1 MNQFVG
7 FHTMTRAILAIFM
20 IFVSS
25 VPPARGDD
33 DPFFLSYW
41 AGPPIED
48 ARYAEIREANFTVAS
63 PGGGSSPEANRAI
76 LDLCRKHDLKAL
88 IYDSR
93 INGADPAAPDFAAR
107 IDAAVADYAGHPAL
121 YGYHLIDEPGAA
133 EFPRL
138 AAIVA
143 RLKEKDP
150 GRLAYINLFPNY
162 ATAGQLG
169 NPSYEEHVDAF
180 CKTVKPEI
188 LSYDHY
194 ALLDPAQPPRP
205 EVFPNLDVVRRKGL
219 EYGIPF
225 CAVVLSTPH
234 GPYRNPSEADLRWQ
248 AWTALA
254 YGAKGIS
261 WFTYWTPKSQE
272 WNFHNGILDETGKRT
287 EHYEQVKR
295 LHGAIRAMGPTLRT
309 LTSTAVYAAGTKLP
323 GVEPWPEAGAAPVAR
338 VEGGPFLVGF
348 FVDYAG
354 TAHATIVNVDF
365 RAPATAKLTL
375 SDKPRGLRAERFD
388 PATSAWTPWP
398 EGGVPIAPGD
408 GVLLRISAP

>member
-1 MNQFVG
+1 MKRG
-7 FHTMTRAILAIFM
+7 LLAICLLFA
-20 IFVSS
+20 
-25 VPPARGDD
+25 PAAPSAQAEE

-41 AGPPIED
+41 VGPPTED
-48 ARYAEIREANFTVAS
+48 ARYAEIREANFTVAA
-63 PGGGSSPEANRAI
+63 PGGGSSPEDNRAI
-76 LDLCRKHDLKAL
+76 LDLCRKHGLKAMV
-88 IYDSR
+88 YDSR
-93 INGADPAAPDFAAR
+93 ISGADPAAPDFAAR
-107 IDAAVADYAGHPAL
+107 IDAAVGDYAGHPAL
-121 YGYHLIDEPGAA
+121 YGYHITDEPNAS

-162 ATAGQLG
+162 ASPDQLG
-169 NPSYEEHVDAF
+169 NPTYEAHVDAF
-180 CKTVKPEI
+180 CKIVKPEL

-205 EVFPNLDVVRRKGL
+205 EYFPNLDVIRRKAL
-219 EYGIPF
+219 EFGIPF

-234 GPYRNPSEADLRWQ
+234 DPYRNPSEADLRWQ

-261 WFTYWTPKSQE
+261 WFTYWTPKSTT
-272 WNFHNGILDETGKRT
+272 WNFHNGIINEKGERS
-287 EHYEQVKR
+287 EHYERLKR
-295 LHGAIRAMGPTLRT
+295 LHGEIRAMGPTLRA

-323 GVEPWPEAGAAPVAR
+323 GVAPWPEEGAPPAAR

-348 FVDYAG
+348 FVDYEG

-375 SDKPRGLRAERFD
+375 SGKPEGLRAERFD

-408 GVLLRISAP
+408 GVLLRVTAP